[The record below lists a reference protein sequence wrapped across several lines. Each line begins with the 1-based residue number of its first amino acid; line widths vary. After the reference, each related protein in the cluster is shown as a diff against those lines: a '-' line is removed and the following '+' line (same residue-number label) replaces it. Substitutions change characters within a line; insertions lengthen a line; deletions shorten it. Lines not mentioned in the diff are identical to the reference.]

1 MGRGT
6 RYQPASPVHWPKS
19 QRLREEHVLDAGR
32 GCVCKRATFWR
43 PLVGLSPLRSC
54 CWLCDPGQVALSLW
68 ACIPSLV
75 EHHGALRSA
84 LGPLAVGRCSTP
96 SALCPSPR
104 LLRHPPGFVTETLPP
119 WSELLP
125 VAWPCPLALP
135 GSHGGEVVE
144 GTGVTHSWLSV
155 TCSSWVPGASG
166 NLSPHTY
173 ERSVATAPMHRAAAK
188 VKGMAA

>member
-1 MGRGT
+1 MGGGT
-6 RYQPASPVHWPKS
+6 RYQPASPVRWPKS

-96 SALCPSPR
+96 SAP
-104 LLRHPPGFVTETLPP
+104 PPGSSAILQALSLRPY
-119 WSELLP
+119 LLG
-125 VAWPCPLALP
+125 VSYFLWPGLVHWHCLGAMGVRLWKAL
-135 GSHGGEVVE
+135 V
-144 GTGVTHSWLSV
+144 
-155 TCSSWVPGASG
+155 
-166 NLSPHTY
+166 
-173 ERSVATAPMHRAAAK
+173 
-188 VKGMAA
+188 